1 MPTTFAIMAEVQWV
15 ASVGGA
21 VWVITTRSVM
31 PDASG
36 AMREGRVL
44 SCRSYRSLPP

>member
-1 MPTTFAIMAEVQWV
+1 MPTTFAIIAEIQWV

-21 VWVITTRSVM
+21 VWVCVTTRSVM

-36 AMREGRVL
+36 GIKWL
-44 SCRSYRSLPP
+44 QINQLTSKK